1 MMLKYDKVR
10 SSLRSERGRI
20 SSNHRE
26 VHSAQTRTCLG
37 LCSRVDDDG
46 HQHGRGAERVPAQSG
61 RKTTATHAYCGERSY
76 IIAGRSARSEQHKRK
91 IMQKSWMTMNVSK
104 KELDDWV
111 YKGNIHPEG
120 LYKLRNYVIRM
131 RRETRRKKLEW
142 IQDARDILSRV
153 KVPELTEKE
162 VSYLAFYTEEDKVE
176 NVEQSKLAIAL
187 RHVVG
192 KINSSAQE
200 VSAGL
205 ATGISA
211 AILFCYVLFRVLPVN

>member
-1 MMLKYDKVR
+1 MMLKYDKVNEEEFHQITVKYIPPR
-10 SSLRSERGRI
+10 PELVS
-20 SSNHRE
+20 
-26 VHSAQTRTCLG
+26 VFVPG
-37 LCSRVDDDG
+37 LM
-46 HQHGRGAERVPAQSG
+46 
-61 RKTTATHAYCGERSY
+61 TTAINTAGGPNVFLHNPAGKLPPLMHIARSY